1 MPKCNQWNKKG
12 LLILLIP
19 LVLTLLY
26 IIKTCKLPSI
36 DGLLSLLGAF
46 YGGVI
51 SLVGIA
57 WQMNF
62 SKRQEENN
70 KKQGLEEYIKYIL
83 EKNLEDR
90 SVKDFNIQKLIS
102 FSTKWKEI
110 NYSGYILFDETF
122 ISDNLKTIV
131 SSDYG
136 KEILEIFYEMKELNT
151 LIERIK
157 NDFPNRSDYIN
168 NLTEFINK
176 GCKDNV
182 KGNLAILESISS
194 IIESINTNNSTILIS
209 LQDNLKKKLDNGLFA
224 EIEFRDLKITRD
236 NIDEIISSKKIK
248 TDSVRVNEIFIDF
261 LDGINS
267 NLSSDP
273 LYRKDLKNIYEEV
286 REIVIIYKK
295 INGKSFKISEKIDEL
310 INELPSR

>member
-1 MPKCNQWNKKG
+1 
-12 LLILLIP
+12 
-19 LVLTLLY
+19 
-26 IIKTCKLPSI
+26 
-36 DGLLSLLGAF
+36 
-46 YGGVI
+46 
-51 SLVGIA
+51 
-57 WQMNF
+57 
-62 SKRQEENN
+62 
-70 KKQGLEEYIKYIL
+70 
-83 EKNLEDR
+83 
-90 SVKDFNIQKLIS
+90 
-102 FSTKWKEI
+102 
-110 NYSGYILFDETF
+110 
-122 ISDNLKTIV
+122 
-131 SSDYG
+131 
-136 KEILEIFYEMKELNT
+136 MKELNT

-310 INELPSR
+310 LNELPSR